1 MAKQKNFQNKWLA
14 WILAAAAVLMVAGC
28 ASQASDPPLAAAD
41 PPAKSQPQASTAEAA
56 HNDPPPKVQNCA
68 IVTISTPV
76 KYACKGKVY
85 TEFELQ
91 RLREKW
97 EESNNK

>member
-1 MAKQKNFQNKWLA
+1 MVDQKNFRNKWLA
-14 WILAAAAVLMVAGC
+14 GILAAAAVLMVAGC

-41 PPAKSQPQASTAEAA
+41 PPAKSQPQVSTAAA
-56 HNDPPPKVQNCA
+56 HNDPPPKVQDCA